1 MLRNLTSTSAADKI
15 NFSPI
20 FFPSSYP
27 FSFCPYCYGCKR
39 THRGT
44 SSKNSSLLTIP
55 CSTPAMFT
63 NKRIFGL
70 CGEEAL
76 NHGSKFKILWDTFRS
91 QIAEFWF
98 PYDRAIAIDRK
109 RSQGIEHGSIFCD
122 RRRSISITIA
132 GSQSIAEVF
141 PYNRR
146 RSQNFLRSEIRDL
159 RSSAIIWKLGFNKC
173 LFVSLFR
180 ISRIYG
186 IVTVFHACAQGKRM
200 LKFVS
205 QKLLPVVYNI
215 ELSVTRLNGCEMS
228 PNLFTRIY
236 CNQ

>member
-1 MLRNLTSTSAADKI
+1 MGRNLKYYGILFDRRSQSFGFHTIAQLQLIANDRIRSQAIAGDRTWFYLLRSSAI
-15 NFSPI
+15 NFDHD
-20 FFPSSYP
+20 
-27 FSFCPYCYGCKR
+27 CR
-39 THRGT
+39 
-44 SSKNSSLLTIP
+44 IP
-55 CSTPAMFT
+55 VDC
-63 NKRIFGL
+63 
-70 CGEEAL
+70 
-76 NHGSKFKILWDTFRS
+76 RS
-91 QIAEFWF
+91 
-98 PYDRAIAIDRK
+98 
-109 RSQGIEHGSIFCD
+109 
-122 RRRSISITIA
+122 
-132 GSQSIAEVF
+132 VF